1 MRKLFVVMLTFVFA
15 AFFTTSLSAGGHGQ
29 RLLPFHGY
37 FAGPVLGFIEDT
49 AMIAARCPD
58 VPDGKAAW
66 AIAIFEGWGNATHAG
81 SSYILANHCS
91 YGFPGV
97 DEQGQPVIFPD
108 GTYGQGMISLEA
120 ANGDILLATYD
131 NGVSDMEFNFMDEF
145 TFVDGG
151 TGRFTFASG
160 YGVEMGSVNFGD
172 FTFVIEVS
180 GVISYKRR

>member
-1 MRKLFVVMLTFVFA
+1 MRKLLAVMLTFILA
-15 AFFTTSLSAGGHGQ
+15 AFFTTSLSAGEHGQ
-29 RLLPFHGY
+29 RLLPFHAH

-49 AMIAARCPD
+49 TMIEARCTD

-66 AIAIFEGWGNATHAG
+66 AIAFFKGWGNATHAG
-81 SSYILANHCS
+81 SSSIEANHCS

-97 DEQGQPVIFPD
+97 DEFGQPVIFPD
-108 GTYGQGMISLEA
+108 GTYGQGLISFEA

-131 NGVSDMEFNFMDEF
+131 NGASDMELNFMDEF

-151 TGRFTFASG
+151 TGRFKFASG
-160 YGVEMGSVNFGD
+160 YGVEMGSVDFGD

-180 GVISYKRR
+180 GVISYKRK